1 MKQEVRIKVHRTEKI
16 SPISGNAPNPQNPPK
31 GENKK
36 NKDKPFC
43 ELLDEVIKKAYPNL
57 R

>member
-1 MKQEVRIKVHRTEKI
+1 MEPAKEI
-16 SPISGNAPNPQNPPK
+16 SPVSGNAPNPQNPPK

-43 ELLDEVIKKAYPNL
+43 ELLDEVIKKAYPNARL
-57 R
+57 YEK